1 MGSCTSLIVQACM
14 SSFTPHAGS
23 EDFYHRFLNHPF
35 QHPASTTLLHHTLLQ
50 LHPPPPS
57 ITHCIASSPLPPHTT
72 SSHHLPTPPTLTSS
86 LHHLPSLSSCTTS
99 PYSLPTP
106 PSLTHSPHHFPS
118 LPLCTRSASS
128 FSDWTYGRAMS
139 SSGALRF
146 SSWWPVLAQRTHSST
161 SPTTSRRQVEPGGQ
175 ESTTQWLRNTSVV
188 GFIVIFVL
196 VDLPGGSNNMGV
208 AVVV

>member
-1 MGSCTSLIVQACM
+1 MDSCTSLIVQACM

-57 ITHCIASSPLPPHTT
+57 ITALPAPHSLPIPPPHTT
-72 SSHHLPTPPTLTSS
+72 FPHSLPAPPHT
-86 LHHLPSLSSCTTS
+86 SCTTS
-99 PYSLPTP
+99 PHSLPAP
-106 PSLTHSPHHFPS
+106 PPHTHSPHHLPS

-175 ESTTQWLRNTSVV
+175 ESTTQWLRSTSVV

-196 VDLPGGSNNMGV
+196 GDLPVGSNNMGV